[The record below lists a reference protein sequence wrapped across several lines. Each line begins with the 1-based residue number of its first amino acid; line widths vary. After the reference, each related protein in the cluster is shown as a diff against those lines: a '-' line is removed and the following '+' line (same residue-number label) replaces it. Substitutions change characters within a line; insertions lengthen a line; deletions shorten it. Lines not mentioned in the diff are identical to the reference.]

1 LGKAYTYLRLEDAR
15 KESTYLFLFKALAG
29 RNSRGKMSD
38 DEEPDVGGDSPADAD
53 MEPNSPPPEESEE
66 EKKEGEEDEGDEK
79 KHEADGDEPDPTTVE
94 EKTEFLD
101 PNQMDKEGDKKKE
114 KLTPKYMTKYE
125 RARILGVRAF
135 QICLGAPVM
144 VQLAE
149 GEIDPLVIA
158 LKELKE
164 RKIPITIR
172 RFMPDGTFE
181 DWTCE
186 ELTIDWGHDTRR
198 DIKTAQIN

>member
-1 LGKAYTYLRLEDAR
+1 MGE
-15 KESTYLFLFKALAG
+15 
-29 RNSRGKMSD
+29 MSD
-38 DEEPDVGGDSPADAD
+38 DEPEDVGGDSPEDQD
-53 MEPNSPPPEESEE
+53 VGEDTPPPEQSDD
-66 EKKEGEEDEGDEK
+66 EKKEGEDEGDEK
-79 KHEADGDEPDPTTVE
+79 KHETEDEPEVE
-94 EKTEFLD
+94 RTEFLNS
-101 PNQMDKEGDKKKE
+101 NQLEEKEGKKE

-149 GEIDPLVIA
+149 GETDPLVIA

-172 RFMPDGTFE
+172 RFMPDGTYE